1 MNIEAIGIGILCVSQ
16 GLMWW
21 RSAHVMR
28 RSFAA
33 NAAAVALLTGTEA
46 RAVRAAYASEAMQGD
61 GTATLPMLRSYLE
74 GISNDLNLAL
84 QRLDALPKRRNTRKA
99 LPPAATTEAIGRVSS

>member
-1 MNIEAIGIGILCVSQ
+1 MNIEAIGIGTLCVSQ

-21 RSAHVMR
+21 RSTHVLR

-33 NAAAVALLTGTEA
+33 NVAAQELIAGIEA
-46 RAVRAAYASEAMQGD
+46 RAVRAARASEAMQGD

-84 QRLDALPKRRNTRKA
+84 QRLDALPKRRNTRKV
-99 LPPAATTEAIGRVSS
+99 LPPVAPDAIGRVSS